1 MVTWLTYA
9 GFYLYRKNIGV
20 VLPLLEHDLG
30 YSNTQLAHVIFG
42 YSLFYTVGQ
51 LCCGVLSDR
60 FGPRR
65 IVGIGLFLVVISNL
79 VTGFITSLMMLGLLA
94 CLNGLGQSAGWP
106 GLVKNM
112 SYWFGRR
119 ERGVVMAWWGTN
131 YVMGGFLATIFATF
145 VATNPMFFPSW
156 GWRRGFWA
164 PAVLLLFI
172 ALGFVSLVR
181 NQPSDVSFPD
191 IDENDD
197 EGVTRSWSHRLRS
210 SEVPIRSI
218 AILRD
223 LLSDGS
229 VWIIGAMYFFLKL
242 TRYSFLFWLPLYMI
256 QHLGYAPR
264 EAGYPSS
271 LYELVGF
278 SGAIVAMPPTS
289 FSVQAFPGGSHH
301 ALGVGLGQPRSANTG
316 GKGACMERRGHQP
329 YRHHDIRTRYCN
341 VSRGGPGCQL
351 ARRGGHRGRVH

>member
-1 MVTWLTYA
+1 VVTWLTYA

-94 CLNGLGQSAGWP
+94 CLNGLGQSAGRP

-156 GWRRGFWA
+156 GGDVDFGHPPSFSCSSPSA
-164 PAVLLLFI
+164 LFLWSGI
-172 ALGFVSLVR
+172 
-181 NQPSDVSFPD
+181 
-191 IDENDD
+191 
-197 EGVTRSWSHRLRS
+197 SHRMS
-210 SEVPIRSI
+210 AS
-218 AILRD
+218 
-223 LLSDGS
+223 
-229 VWIIGAMYFFLKL
+229 
-242 TRYSFLFWLPLYMI
+242 
-256 QHLGYAPR
+256 
-264 EAGYPSS
+264 
-271 LYELVGF
+271 
-278 SGAIVAMPPTS
+278 PTS
-289 FSVQAFPGGSHH
+289 MRTTTRCYTKLVASFTVIGSPDP
-301 ALGVGLGQPRSANTG
+301 L
-316 GKGACMERRGHQP
+316 
-329 YRHHDIRTRYCN
+329 
-341 VSRGGPGCQL
+341 
-351 ARRGGHRGRVH
+351 HRDTS